1 MLHFKVRLIGS
12 KVEMMH
18 NISTML
24 YGFFFR
30 TLYLL
35 YSVLLYCV
43 ISAVSLL
50 VIAAV
55 RIFQDSPL
63 FLGWVLS
70 WISQCPG
77 FVLDLKSSDFWVTLH
92 WKMHIV
98 HPAGWKTA
106 RNLVSWFSAKSLK
119 LLPPDLSD
127 FKAKMHQIRFRLGL
141 RPRPRWGSLQR
152 FPSL

>member
-1 MLHFKVRLIGS
+1 
-12 KVEMMH
+12 VEMMH

-50 VIAAV
+50 VIVAV

-77 FVLDLKSSDFWVTLH
+77 FVLDLKSSDF
-92 WKMHIV
+92 
-98 HPAGWKTA
+98 
-106 RNLVSWFSAKSLK
+106 
-119 LLPPDLSD
+119 
-127 FKAKMHQIRFRLGL
+127 
-141 RPRPRWGSLQR
+141 
-152 FPSL
+152 